1 MLKVSSFHFPLL
13 YVSFFVFKMFLCY
26 NFIDYIYNKIILNI
40 EKIQLENKRLKL
52 ENNDFKRKLSIAKLW
67 MEKEVRESV
76 KKISKRK
83 ISSMTH
89 KTKDKFFSE
98 NVEEIITS
106 KVADFFGEILLL
118 NTPTS
123 VVNNIVSAE
132 IAYFNLRE
140 NPSADWLGVITSY
153 HKAIDLLIESEIT
166 KWFRKFAIK
175 SGQTQLR
182 ENDVL
187 EKSLNSVVNK
197 WYILSVGRLFHLISL
212 IKREEKLYD
221 YWKCFK
227 NYLEK
232 YNYISEILFNEDF
245 FKNFSGLVNS
255 EILWKKRHVW
265 KISFVEVREAR
276 KLLIWDFKDKNS
288 LIYKLIEIWKVDY

>member
-1 MLKVSSFHFPLL
+1 M
-13 YVSFFVFKMFLCY
+13 
-26 NFIDYIYNKIILNI
+26 NI
-40 EKIQLENKRLKL
+40 SKLQLENQKLKE
-52 ENNDFKRKLSIAKLW
+52 ENIDLKMKLTIAKLW

-83 ISSMTH
+83 IASMTC
-89 KTKDKFFSE
+89 KTKDRFFAE
-98 NVEEIITS
+98 NVEEMISS

-123 VVNNIVSAE
+123 VVNNIISAE
-132 IAYFNLRE
+132 VAYFNLRE

-153 HKAIDLLIESEIT
+153 HKALDLLIESEIT
-166 KWFRKFAIK
+166 KWFRKYAIK

-182 ENDVL
+182 QNDIL

-197 WYILSVGRLFHLISL
+197 WYILSVWRLFHLISL
-212 IKREEKLYD
+212 IKKDEKLYD

-227 NYLEK
+227 EYLEK

-245 FKNFSGLVNS
+245 FENFSKLVNS

-265 KISFVEVREAR
+265 KISFVEAREAR

-288 LIYKLIEIWKVDY
+288 LIYKFIEIWKIDY